1 MRPRLW
7 SALLCVAVCGAIIG
21 TFLVSSGSGP
31 QTPHKTPFVAKTQRG
46 QPFLVPLERRPGKPG
61 VSLYR
66 TDLYLTSAGTLLGH
80 PEVQLFFSTGPGS
93 ARLLQ
98 AELQLVGTR
107 CRYRTVGVATLV
119 DGEPLALRRDAACT
133 APAVIP
139 NPRLVLTAEREGD
152 QELSVWSFHALPD
165 TPYPSAIRVSNATP
179 ESDTPLLRGFF
190 VDDPP
195 TARRI
200 RLLNYMWQLSSST
213 LWLWLLLGLAA
224 ALAVTGA
231 LVFPM
236 QRLPP
241 EGGQALLKTALVGG
255 LGAACFAGALGL
267 GYATLCP
274 PLSGPDEP
282 YHLLGFA
289 KLNREGSL
297 PAELVQWMNLTHFQ
311 RIRGHAAER
320 FRAADMGNPLHF
332 RLDNVR
338 LDDPQFTPTEVPE
351 RSASAAVLWG
361 LTGRLLRHQS
371 PSRTLLAMRLLNAS
385 LFAVMVGLGTGLA
398 MVCSAGPSPQLL
410 CLPFLFVPT
419 LPFFAMTFSESALLT
434 SAYVLL
440 ASSLAVMFL
449 DGPRA
454 HGAGFPLGLSTGLM
468 LAGGRSAWPLA
479 AIVAVA
485 LVARV
490 LLGPAREEG
499 QLRAAVAF
507 WAGLALGGSVFYLLL
522 NDDYGAMVLEF
533 GAFAPP
539 WLRPLHAWLIE
550 HPPGIFGLAALA
562 GTAEVSLGRLRR
574 RVAGVWGPAAG
585 TAVRCAGFALAGVVV
600 LSLVGSLF
608 LSYPRLEAG
617 AEQWLAPRDFVTRV
631 LATAATMFRL
641 RDPNF
646 LLFSTFWAGF
656 GWLDTMPGS
665 VFLPACALLTA
676 ICLIGLLLHLARQR
690 DVRRSLWLLAL
701 GLGSAVA
708 LAIYA
713 RSMYNYAHSVY
724 PIPMNLHG
732 RYLIGWYLVVLSVIG
747 SGAAWALARV
757 ATTAPVP
764 RTNIGRIPVPAALLV
779 LSSLLHTYCLCFILT
794 RYF

>member
-1 MRPRLW
+1 MRPKLW
-7 SALLCVAVCGAIIG
+7 SALLCVALCGAIIG
-21 TFLVSSGSGP
+21 TFLVSSGSGS
-31 QTPHKTPFVAKTQRG
+31 QAPHKTPFVAKAQRG
-46 QPFLVPLERRPGKPG
+46 RPFPVPLERRPGKPG
-61 VSLYR
+61 ASLYR
-66 TDLYLTSAGTLLGH
+66 TDLYLASAGTLLEH

-93 ARLLQ
+93 ARLLH
-98 AELQLVGTR
+98 AELQVVGTP
-107 CRYRTVGVATLV
+107 CRYQTVGLAKLV
-119 DGEPLALRRDAACT
+119 EGEPLALRRDAACT
-133 APAVIP
+133 APALIP

-152 QELSVWSFHALPD
+152 EELSVWAFRPRADAPNL
-165 TPYPSAIRVSNATP
+165 SAIQVSPSSP
-179 ESDTPLLRGFF
+179 EGDAPLLRGFF

-195 TARRI
+195 TASRI
-200 RLLNYMWQLSSST
+200 RLLNYMWQVSSSP
-213 LWLWLLLGLAA
+213 LWLWVVLGLAA

-231 LVFPM
+231 LIFPM
-236 QRLPP
+236 HRLAP
-241 EGGQALLKTALVGG
+241 EGGRALIRPALAGG
-255 LGAACFAGALGL
+255 LGAACLAGALGL
-267 GYATLCP
+267 GYATLSP

-282 YHLLGFA
+282 YHMLGFA

-297 PAELVQWMNLTHFQ
+297 PAELVEWMNLTHFQ
-311 RIRGHAAER
+311 RIRGHATER
-320 FRAADMGNPLHF
+320 FRAADIGNPLTF
-332 RLDNVR
+332 TLENVR
-338 LDDPQFTPTEVPE
+338 LDDPQFTATEVAE
-351 RSASAAVLWG
+351 RSASAAALWG
-361 LTGRLLRHQS
+361 LTGRRLRHQS
-371 PSRTLLAMRLLNAS
+371 PSRTLLALRLLNAS

-398 MVCSAGPSPQLL
+398 VACSAGQYPQLL

-419 LPFFAMTFSESALLT
+419 LPFFAMHFSESALLT

-440 ASSLAVMFL
+440 ASSLAMMFL
-449 DGPRA
+449 DGPQA

-479 AIVAVA
+479 ALVAVA

-499 QLRAAVAF
+499 HLRAAVVF

-522 NDDYGAMVLEF
+522 NDDYGAMLMDF
-533 GAFAPP
+533 AAFAPP
-539 WLRPLHAWLIE
+539 GLGRAHEWLILN
-550 HPPGIFGLAALA
+550 PPGIFGLAALA

-574 RVAGVWGPAAG
+574 RVAGAWGPGAG
-585 TAVRCAGFALAGVVV
+585 TAVRCAGFVLAGVVA
-600 LSLVGSLF
+600 LSLIGSLF

-617 AEQWLAPRDFVTRV
+617 AERWLAPRDFVTRV

-641 RDPNF
+641 RDPSF

-656 GWLDTMPGS
+656 GWLDTMPDS
-665 VFLPACALLTA
+665 VFQAVCALLTA

-701 GLGSAVA
+701 GLGSTVA

-713 RSMYNYAHSVY
+713 WSMYNYAHSVY

-732 RYLIGWYLVVLSVIG
+732 RYLIGLYLVVLSLIG

-764 RTNIGRIPVPAALLV
+764 RTNVGRIPGPAALFV
-779 LSSLLHTYCLCFILT
+779 LSSLLHTYCLCFILS

>member
-1 MRPRLW
+1 MRLKLW
-7 SALLCVAVCGAIIG
+7 SALLCVGCGSAVIS
-21 TFLVSSGSGP
+21 TFLVSSSARLP
-31 QTPHKTPFVAKTQRG
+31 VKTPFVAKAERG
-46 QPFLVPLERRPGKPG
+46 RPFLVPMVRQPGRSG
-61 VSLYR
+61 ASLYR
-66 TDLYLTSAGTLLGH
+66 ADLLLPAVGTLLEH
-80 PEVQLFFSTGPGS
+80 AEIQLFFATGPGS
-93 ARLLQ
+93 TRLLQ
-98 AELQLVGTR
+98 AALQVVGTP
-107 CRYRTVGVATLV
+107 CRYRTAGGATLV
-119 DGEPLALRRDAACT
+119 DGEPLAFQRDSACT
-133 APAVIP
+133 APAATP
-139 NPRLVLTAEREGD
+139 AARLALTVEPEG
-152 QELSVWSFHALPD
+152 EGEISVWAFHPLPD
-165 TPYPSAIRVSNATP
+165 APDLSAIRVSPATP
-179 ESDTPLLRGFF
+179 EGAAPLLRGFF
-190 VDDPP
+190 VDYPP
-195 TARRI
+195 TAPRV
-200 RLLNYMWQLSSST
+200 RLLNYMWQVSSSPVWI
-213 LWLWLLLGLAA
+213 WLFLGLAS

-236 QRLPP
+236 HRFAPQTGRT
-241 EGGQALLKTALVGG
+241 LLRSAVVGG
-255 LGAACFAGALGL
+255 LGASCFAGALGL
-267 GYATLCP
+267 AYATLAP

-289 KLNREGSL
+289 ELNGEASL
-297 PAELVQWMNLTHFQ
+297 PAGIVEWMNLTHFQ
-311 RIRGHAAER
+311 RIRAHPTER
-320 FRAADMGNPLHF
+320 FRAADMGNPLT
-332 RLDNVR
+332 VG
-338 LDDPQFTPTEVPE
+338 DPELRATEVAM
-351 RSASAAVLWG
+351 RSASVAILWRI
-361 LTGRLLRHQS
+361 TGYALHDE
-371 PSRTLLAMRLLNAS
+371 PAPRTLLAMRLLNAS

-398 MVCSAGPSPQLL
+398 VACSAGPYPQLL

-419 LPFFAMTFSESALLT
+419 LPFFAMHFSESALLT

-499 QLRAAVAF
+499 QLRAAVVF

-522 NDDYGAMVLEF
+522 NDDYGAMILDF
-533 GAFAPP
+533 AAFAPP
-539 WLRPLHAWLIE
+539 GLRPLHAWLIE
-550 HPPGIFGLAALA
+550 QPPGIFGLAALA

-585 TAVRCAGFALAGVVV
+585 TAVRCAGFALAGVVAF
-600 LSLVGSLF
+600 SLVGSLF

-656 GWLDTMPGS
+656 GWLDTMPDS
-665 VFLPACALLTA
+665 VFLAACALLTA
-676 ICLIGLLLHLARQR
+676 TCLIGLLLHLARQR
-690 DVRRSLWLLAL
+690 DVRRSLWFLAL

-732 RYLIGWYLVVLSVIG
+732 RYLIGWYLVALSVIG

-757 ATTAPVP
+757 ATPAPVP
-764 RTNIGRIPVPAALLV
+764 RTNIGRIPEPAALLV